1 MFLEAAIFMSGQP
14 FLGSALPTSSE
25 EGPRKGGLNITY
37 FIFTFVWNHTY
48 QGISY
53 AVKIQEM

>member
-1 MFLEAAIFMSGQP
+1 MFPEAAIYMSGQP

-25 EGPRKGGLNITY
+25 EGPRKGGLNIAY
-37 FIFTFVWNHTY
+37 FNFTWVGNRTY

-53 AVKIQEM
+53 AVETQEM